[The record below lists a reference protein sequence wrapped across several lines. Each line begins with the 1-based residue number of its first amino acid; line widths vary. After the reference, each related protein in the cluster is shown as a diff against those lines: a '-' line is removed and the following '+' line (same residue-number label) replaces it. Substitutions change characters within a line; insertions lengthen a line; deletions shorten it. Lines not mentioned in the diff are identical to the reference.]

1 LQELLRQTP
10 KHPLAWIDTLS
21 ELRKAP
27 NSLKVAVV
35 QAAPVL
41 GDLAASL
48 AKALDLAEQAAQA
61 GARLICFGE
70 TFLPGYPAWLDYCP
84 EAALWNNPAVKEI
97 YAELR
102 ANSVV
107 VPGPEA
113 TALAEVAGKL
123 QVGIVVGI
131 NERVKDAPGHG
142 TLYNTLLFFGP
153 EGQLLNRHRKLM
165 PTYSERMV
173 WGQGD
178 ASGLRGSKLHGA
190 NVGGLIC
197 WEHWMPLAR
206 QHLHNAGEQIHI
218 AVWPTV
224 HEMHQVASRHYAF
237 EGRCFV
243 LAAGQIMHASSLP
256 KSLPPV
262 EQVAPEALIEN
273 GGSAII
279 APDGRYLAG
288 PVFDQETILHA
299 TLDLT
304 EIDREC
310 MTLDVTGHYSRPDL
324 FRFSV
329 MQNEK
334 G

>member
-1 LQELLRQTP
+1 LTEPRNVPGSLR
-10 KHPLAWIDTLS
+10 
-21 ELRKAP
+21 
-27 NSLKVAVV
+27 VAIV

-41 GDLAASL
+41 GNLPASL
-48 AKALDLAEQAAQA
+48 SKALDLVEQAALKD
-61 GARLICFGE
+61 ARLICFGE

-84 EAALWNNPAVKEI
+84 ETALWNNSAVKEV
-97 YAELR
+97 YADLR
-102 ANSVV
+102 ANSIV
-107 VPGPEA
+107 VPGPETEA
-113 TALAEVAGKL
+113 MAEAAARLK
-123 QVGIVVGI
+123 VGIVMGV
-131 NERVKDAPGHG
+131 NERVKDVPGHG
-142 TLYNTLLFFGP
+142 TLYNTLLFYDP
-153 EGQLLNRHRKLM
+153 QGQLVNRHRKVM

-178 ASGLRGSKLHGA
+178 ASGLCSAKLHGA

-206 QHLHNAGEQIHI
+206 QHMHNTGEQIHV

-224 HEMHQVASRHYAF
+224 HEMHQIASRHYAF

-256 KSLPPV
+256 DRLSRLDHLTPDT
-262 EQVAPEALIEN
+262 LIER

-299 TLDLT
+299 SLDLT

-310 MTLDVTGHYSRPDL
+310 MTLDVTGHYSRSDI

-329 MQNEK
+329 VQNEK

>member
-1 LQELLRQTP
+1 LT
-10 KHPLAWIDTLS
+10 
-21 ELRKAP
+21 ELRNVP
-27 NSLKVAVV
+27 SSLQVAVV

-41 GDLAASL
+41 GNLPASL
-48 AKALDLAEQAAQA
+48 SKTLDLVEQAVRTD
-61 GARLICFGE
+61 ARLICFGE

-84 EAALWNNPAVKEI
+84 EAALWNSSGVKEV
-97 YAELR
+97 YADLR

-107 VPGPEA
+107 VPGPE
-113 TALAEVAGKL
+113 TQALAEAAAKL
-123 QVGIVVGI
+123 KVGIVIGV
-131 NERVKDAPGHG
+131 NERVQDAPGHG
-142 TLYNTLLFFGP
+142 TLYNTLLFFDP
-153 EGQLLNRHRKLM
+153 QGQLVNHHRKLM

-178 ASGLRGSKLHGA
+178 ASGLCSTKLHGA

-206 QHLHNAGEQIHI
+206 QHLHNTGEQIHV

-224 HEMHQVASRHYAF
+224 HEMHQIASRHYAF

-256 KSLPPV
+256 DCLSRLDHLTPDT
-262 EQVAPEALIEN
+262 LIEK

-299 TLDLT
+299 SLDLT

-310 MTLDVTGHYSRPDL
+310 MTLDVTGHYSRPDI
-324 FRFSV
+324 FRFNV
-329 MQNEK
+329 VQDEK